1 MPASDLRALAGLAAP
16 HGSGRGRGCR
26 PGDTL
31 WRPGWRC
38 TRGSTCSHHA
48 YICSPSPVSTHPAA
62 TPPPVHACMHYTSGQ
77 RRCPLLPGAGQA
89 AEAHSLAPTDDSF
102 QDHEWNNCQKLR
114 EKKQAPRL
122 LYTDTA
128 CVRACDSCR
137 QPRFGHK
144 LSSIIRDKTSNC
156 LYGKRGSLS
165 PIQKNKQLRR

>member
-1 MPASDLRALAGLAAP
+1 MT
-16 HGSGRGRGCR
+16 SG
-26 PGDTL
+26 P
-31 WRPGWRC
+31 WPGWPPRTARAAAGGAGPG
-38 TRGSTCSHHA
+38 TRSGGPAGAARVEVPARITPLSA
-48 YICSPSPVSTHPAA
+48 LPLPYLHPAA

-156 LYGKRGSLS
+156 LYGKRGFLS